1 MWRKLKRNLNKTGK
15 QKMIGQAQ
23 GISME
28 TLENVKEWSWQYSK
42 WPKNDDLKNYHFVK
56 NSAAPFTPAR
66 RALPMLNLALISSA
80 GGYIDG
86 TDAFDTSA
94 SDGDFTFREIP
105 IEVEAEDIKFA
116 ARGYDPTAVLE
127 DMNSQV
133 PVQRL
138 LEYQANGVI
147 GQLNPIWFSFCGHI
161 PDAAKMA
168 SDMIPKFVERVARYE
183 VQAAL
188 IIPASR
194 LCHQS
199 CALLARAIEAANI
212 PTIMPAVDRAVAEG
226 VRAPR
231 IAYYKGDFGT
241 VAGKPNWKQ
250 YQHRI
255 LDETLRW
262 IETYDQPGS
271 RKLVVEL
278 ETEVEQERGER

>member
-1 MWRKLKRNLNKTGK
+1 
-15 QKMIGQAQ
+15 MIAQAE
-23 GISME
+23 GISMN
-28 TLENVKEWSWQYSK
+28 TLENAEEWSWHYSK
-42 WPKNDDLKNYHFVK
+42 WPKNDALKDYPFVK
-56 NSAAPFTPAR
+56 HSSAPFTTSR

-86 TDAFDTSA
+86 TPTFDTTA
-94 SDGDFTFREIP
+94 GDGDLTFREIP
-105 IEVEAEDIKFA
+105 IEVEAADIKFA
-116 ARGYDPTAVLE
+116 ARGYDPAAVQE

-161 PDAAKMA
+161 PAAGRMA
-168 SDMIPKFVERVARYE
+168 EEMIPKFVERIKRYD

-199 CALLARAIEAANI
+199 CGLLARAIESENI
-212 PTIMPAVDRAVAEG
+212 PTIMPAVDRAVAEM

-231 IAYYKGDFGT
+231 IAYYKGDFGS
-241 VAGKPNWKQ
+241 VAGKPGWKQ

-255 LDETLRW
+255 LDECLRW